1 MIIEHFC
8 IFKKK
13 YMKRLMI
20 RGKKLMNKQLK
31 KIERQKLQGSAEEIA
46 IDGRTH
52 LRSTEIGRGNS

>member
-46 IDGRTH
+46 IDGRRH